1 MTSITPGMRARSTPA
16 VLLSAVLGAV
26 ALNGTAQEL
35 SPRAYWPAP
44 NGTKVAVIG
53 YQYSAGDVVT
63 DPSLPILGVDSKIN
77 SSYAAYLQTLNLWG
91 RTANVIVELPYS
103 WGTTVGTLDGEPA
116 RTEFSGLADL
126 GVTLSV
132 NLLGAPTMTPADF
145 LELRRKPRTIF
156 GATLKVIA
164 PTGSYDPEKLINI
177 SGNRWAVKAELG
189 FIFPLKPR
197 WLLEMELGTWF
208 FGDNDDFLG
217 TTREQQP
224 VAAVQL
230 HLVRRFKPGFWAAL
244 DANYYTGGR
253 STIDGIELGDL
264 QRNSRLGATVVVPF
278 GGRSAIK
285 AGYSTGVFTESGG
298 DFQVF
303 LVSYQMLFR

>member
-1 MTSITPGMRARSTPA
+1 M
-16 VLLSAVLGAV
+16 
-26 ALNGTAQEL
+26 
-35 SPRAYWPAP
+35 
-44 NGTKVAVIG
+44 
-53 YQYSAGDVVT
+53 
-63 DPSLPILGVDSKIN
+63 
-77 SSYAAYLQTLNLWG
+77 
-91 RTANVIVELPYS
+91 PYS

-116 RTEFSGLADL
+116 RTDFSGFADL

-132 NLLGAPTMTPADF
+132 NLVGAPTMTPADF
-145 LELRRKPRTIF
+145 LALRRHPRPIF

-177 SGNRWAVKAELG
+177 SGNRWAVKGELG

-217 TTREQQP
+217 VTREQRP

-253 STIDGIELGDL
+253 STVDGVKLGDL
-264 QRNSRLGATVVVPF
+264 QRNSRFGATVAVPF
-278 GGRSAIK
+278 GGRHAVK
-285 AGYSTGVFTESGG
+285 AGYSTGVVTESGG
-298 DFQVF
+298 DYEMF
-303 LVSYQMLFR
+303 LVTYQMLIR

>member
-1 MTSITPGMRARSTPA
+1 MRTPRAA
-16 VLLSAVLGAV
+16 ILGVALGFL

-44 NGTKVAVIG
+44 KGTKVAVVG
-53 YQYSAGDVVT
+53 YQYSTGDVVT
-63 DPSLPILGVDSKIN
+63 DPSLPILGVDSRIN
-77 SSYAAYLQTLNLWG
+77 SSYAAFLQTLNLWG

-116 RTEFSGLADL
+116 RTDFSGFADL

-132 NLLGAPTMTPADF
+132 NLVGAPTMTPADF
-145 LELRRKPRTIF
+145 LALRRHPRPIF

-177 SGNRWAVKAELG
+177 SGNRWAVKGELG

-217 TTREQQP
+217 VTREQRP

-230 HLVRRFKPGFWAAL
+230 HLVRRFNPGFWAAL
-244 DANYYTGGR
+244 DANVYTGGR
-253 STIDGIELGDL
+253 STVDGIPLGDL
-264 QRNSRLGATVVVPF
+264 QRNSRLGATIAVPF

-285 AGYSTGVFTESGG
+285 AGYSTGVVTESGG
-298 DFQVF
+298 NYKAF
-303 LVSYQMLFR
+303 LVTYNVVIP

>member
-1 MTSITPGMRARSTPA
+1 MSNWSGSRTVSPHTLLGTVLFCLVA
-16 VLLSAVLGAV
+16 VG
-26 ALNGTAQEL
+26 GGAQEL

-44 NGTKVAVIG
+44 KGTKVAVVG
-53 YQYSAGDVVT
+53 YQYSWGDVVT
-63 DPSLPILGVDSKIN
+63 DPSLPIWGVDSKIN
-77 SSYAAYLQTLNLWG
+77 SSYVVYLQTLNLWG
-91 RTANVIVELPYS
+91 RTANVIFEAPYS

-116 RTEFSGLADL
+116 RRDFSGMADL

-145 LELRRKPRTIF
+145 QELRRQPRTIL
-156 GATLKVIA
+156 GATLKVLA
-164 PTGSYDPEKLINI
+164 PTGSYDPEKLINV
-177 SGNRWAVKAELG
+177 SGNRWAVKAEVG

-217 TTREQQP
+217 MTREQQP

-244 DANYYTGGR
+244 DANYYTGGQ
-253 STIDGIELGDL
+253 STIGGHEVGDL
-264 QRNSRLGATVVVPF
+264 QRNSRIGATFAVPF
-278 GGRSAIK
+278 GGRYAIK
-285 AGYSTGVFTESGG
+285 AEYSTGVVTESGG
-298 DFQVF
+298 DYSVF
-303 LVSYQMLFR
+303 LVSYQVLFR